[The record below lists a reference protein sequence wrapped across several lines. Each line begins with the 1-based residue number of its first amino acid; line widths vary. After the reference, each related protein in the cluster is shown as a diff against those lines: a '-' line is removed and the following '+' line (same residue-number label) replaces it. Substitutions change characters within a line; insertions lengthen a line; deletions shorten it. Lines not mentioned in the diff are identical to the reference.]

1 LAKHEKS
8 KVNPHEKGID
18 KAENDILPGD
28 ITESDIPQP
37 EDLSAQEAKVIQLQ
51 KDLQVRDEQIA
62 NLRNDFQSEKE
73 KNKELFDKYLR
84 LQAEFENFSKRM
96 TREKADFLKY
106 SMENFLKELLPVVDN
121 FELALESAKKTSDWA
136 GFYEGV
142 NLIYKQL
149 SDILQ
154 KQGLT
159 YTPSAGKTFDPSHHE
174 AVMQVESGT
183 HNENTIVEELKK
195 GYYLNDRLI
204 RPAQVAVAKRK
215 NV

>member
-18 KAENDILPGD
+18 KAEHDILPGD

-84 LQAEFENFSKRM
+84 LQAEFENFRKRM

-142 NLIYKQL
+142 HLIYKQL

-154 KQGLT
+154 KEGLT
-159 YTPSAGKTFDPSHHE
+159 YMPSAGKPFDPLHHE

-183 HNENTIVEELKK
+183 HSENTIVEELKK

-215 NV
+215 SD